1 MAYPDDVPRVAEGA
15 EVRSAFSLHVSTA
28 CAAPLRVQVRV
39 SRPAV
44 WQLPFSSASTVYAT
58 EVTRD
63 YPLTDARR

>member
-1 MAYPDDVPRVAEGA
+1 M
-15 EVRSAFSLHVSTA
+15 RSAFSLHVSTA